1 MEMQASRSLAV
12 SQQQAWEALNDPE
25 TLKACLA
32 GCDRFEPQGDDQY
45 AVGMAVK
52 VGPVSAK
59 FSGKVTLS
67 DITPPERYRIAFE
80 GQGGVAGFGKGEA
93 DVTLT
98 PEPADAAGQPR
109 CLLSYSVQAQVGGK
123 IAQLGQRLIDGAAR
137 NMADDFF
144 ARFDTLMQQR
154 HPRAAAAPADAG
166 DTADLSHLPA
176 GLADE
181 TGHIEPTVDAQ
192 AWEHD
197 AAAGVAT
204 PLDAAPATEA
214 EERSRRAI
222 PLWCWGLAIVVVLGA
237 GWLLSRY

>member
-67 DITPPERYRIAFE
+67 DITPPERYRIAFD

-98 PEPADAAGQPR
+98 PEPAD
-109 CLLSYSVQAQVGGK
+109 
-123 IAQLGQRLIDGAAR
+123 AAR

-222 PLWCWGLAIVVVLGA
+222 P
-237 GWLLSRY
+237 

>member
-98 PEPADAAGQPR
+98 PEPDDAAGQPR

-154 HPRAAAAPADAG
+154 HLRAPAAPADAG
-166 DTADLSHLPA
+166 DTADLSHRPA

>member
-98 PEPADAAGQPR
+98 PEPDDAAGQPR

-137 NMADDFF
+137 NIADDFF

-154 HPRAAAAPADAG
+154 HPRAPAAPADAG

>member
-1 MEMQASRSLAV
+1 MEMQASRPLAV
-12 SQQQAWEALNDPE
+12 SQQQAWEALNDPD

-32 GCDRFEPQGDDQY
+32 GCDRFEPQGEGQY

-67 DITPPERYRIAFE
+67 DIVAPESYRIAFE
-80 GQGGVAGFGKGEA
+80 GQGGVAGFGKGQA
-93 DVTLT
+93 DVRLS
-98 PEPADAAGQPR
+98 PEPGDA

-123 IAQLGQRLIDGAAR
+123 IAQLGQRLIDGAAK

-144 ARFDTLMQQR
+144 TRFDALMQQR
-154 HPRAAAAPADAG
+154 HPRAASPAA
-166 DTADLSHLPA
+166 
-176 GLADE
+176 ADE
-181 TGHIEPTVDAQ
+181 QGHIEPTVDAQ

-197 AAAGVAT
+197 AAAGVAM

-214 EERSRRAI
+214 EARARRAI
-222 PLWCWGLAIVVVLGA
+222 PLWCWALAVAVVLGA